1 MTHLEN
7 ACSKMLAYKPPRI
20 AMTLLAIAALVQ
32 YAVPVEWPIMPSYLI
47 GGTAIAALGFGIMIR
62 AWWLFRQH
70 ETAIC
75 PTAETSAFITD
86 DIYAL
91 TRNPMYLGMVLIL
104 AGIALLAGSWP
115 IYVVT
120 IIYALIL
127 NHVFCPYEER
137 KLRNQYRDQYAV
149 YAARVRRWL

>member
-1 MTHLEN
+1 
-7 ACSKMLAYKPPRI
+7 
-20 AMTLLAIAALVQ
+20 MTLLAIAALAQ
-32 YAVPVEWPIMPSYLI
+32 YAVPVEWPMLPSYAI
-47 GGTAIAALGFGIMIR
+47 AGSAIAALGFGIMIR

-75 PTAETSAFITD
+75 PTAETTSFITD
-86 DIYAL
+86 DLYAL

-127 NHVFCPYEER
+127 NHVFCSYEER